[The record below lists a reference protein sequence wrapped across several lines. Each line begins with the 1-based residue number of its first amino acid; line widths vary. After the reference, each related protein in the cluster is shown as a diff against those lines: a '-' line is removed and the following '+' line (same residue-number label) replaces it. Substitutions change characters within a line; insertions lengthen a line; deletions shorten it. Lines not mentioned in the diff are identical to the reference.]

1 MRKKSNIIESMAIYL
16 GESTLL
22 PVQGLNQPV
31 SITKKISNYIFRFED
46 KIGQGNF
53 SKVYKGFHQ
62 LTSTLFLNL
71 LDEQVAIKIVELSS
85 VKSAKLQELLFSE
98 I

>member
-1 MRKKSNIIESMAIYL
+1 MAIYL
-16 GESTLL
+16 GESTVM
-22 PVQGLNQPV
+22 PIQTHQQGV

-62 LTSTLFLNL
+62 FTSK
-71 LDEQVAIKIVELSS
+71 Q
-85 VKSAKLQELLFSE
+85 FS
-98 I
+98 IWL

>member
-1 MRKKSNIIESMAIYL
+1 MAIYL
-16 GESTLL
+16 SESTVL
-22 PVQGLNQPV
+22 PVQTQQQTV

-62 LTSTLFLNL
+62 LTSN
-71 LDEQVAIKIVELSS
+71 S
-85 VKSAKLQELLFSE
+85 FS
-98 I
+98 IPL